1 MSDFKRLI
9 VWRKSHA
16 LALAIHRA
24 AARIRGVMYS
34 SLRSQMVRAA
44 LSIPANIVE
53 GRGQRSDREF
63 ARYLRSSLNSSSE
76 LEYHLIS
83 ARDTGVMANS
93 EYVSLLAQTIEV
105 RRMLHGLLNTLDKG
119 PKKKRRPNCEDDDGD
134 GGGTE
139 NG

>member
-63 ARYLRSSLNSSSE
+63 ARYPASFQAIGWHLAVRSSQ
-76 LEYHLIS
+76 S
-83 ARDTGVMANS
+83 ADRT
-93 EYVSLLAQTIEV
+93 
-105 RRMLHGLLNTLDKG
+105 
-119 PKKKRRPNCEDDDGD
+119 
-134 GGGTE
+134 
-139 NG
+139 